1 MHLGTARTALYDY
14 LLARRLGGQ
23 FIVRIEDTDMKR
35 TVPGAEQEIVEGLS
49 WLGLAYDEGPGVGG
63 AYGPYRQSER
73 FAIYQEHAK
82 ILVGEGH
89 AYPCFCSPA
98 RLEKMRQFQM
108 KHKEPVRYDGTCR
121 RLPPEEAARRV
132 ASGEKHTI
140 RFRIPREGLTTASD
154 LLRGTITTQN
164 ENIDDYVIVKSDGWP
179 TYHLAAMVD
188 DHLMKITHVLRGSEW
203 LGTFPLHVNLIRAFG
218 WDEPQW
224 VHLSVF
230 LKPSGKGKM
239 SKREAV
245 EAMKDGYS
253 IFVKD
258 MPGLGFIPEGV
269 LNWIVLMGWGVPE
282 GDVLTLDDMIAR
294 FSLENLNASPAAID
308 FAKLDH
314 FNGTH
319 IRLFAVDEL
328 AARVKPFLEDAGYPV
343 DDALLLRVIPL
354 IRERLVTLDDS
365 VAFAGWFFRETV
377 EPEPSALIGKNL
389 TATQSAGIAKRAYEI
404 LAALPVLTHEAAE
417 PPMRALVEA
426 LGYSTNQVF
435 GILRVAI
442 TGQTVSPPLF
452 ESMEIVGREKVLARL
467 SRAIQILEARP

>member
-1 MHLGTARTALYDY
+1 
-14 LLARRLGGQ
+14 
-23 FIVRIEDTDMKR
+23 
-35 TVPGAEQEIVEGLS
+35 
-49 WLGLAYDEGPGVGG
+49 
-63 AYGPYRQSER
+63 
-73 FAIYQEHAK
+73 
-82 ILVGEGH
+82 
-89 AYPCFCSPA
+89 
-98 RLEKMRQFQM
+98 
-108 KHKEPVRYDGTCR
+108 
-121 RLPPEEAARRV
+121 
-132 ASGEKHTI
+132 
-140 RFRIPREGLTTASD
+140 
-154 LLRGTITTQN
+154 
-164 ENIDDYVIVKSDGWP
+164 
-179 TYHLAAMVD
+179 
-188 DHLMKITHVLRGSEW
+188 
-203 LGTFPLHVNLIRAFG
+203 VNLIRAFG

-328 AARVKPFLEDAGYPV
+328 AARVKPFLEDAGYRV